1 MSRTHAPLAL
11 LVALTLA
18 LTGCGGV
25 DKRGHKSDT
34 AHSPTAAFASE
45 EEALAAAV
53 AVYDHF
59 TRTSDL
65 IAQEGGRDADR
76 LSMTASGPL
85 LEQSVEGFGRWLD
98 QGWRQIGS
106 RSFHDATLQ
115 QLSKDGV
122 VIYLCEDIS
131 QVDVVDANGTSVVD
145 ANRSDS
151 NYLQVGFETADDGLL
166 RVSSRDR
173 WDARSC

>member
-1 MSRTHAPLAL
+1 MSRTQAPLAV

-18 LTGCGGV
+18 LTGCGGAP
-25 DKRGHKSDT
+25 KMLGKARPSP
-34 AHSPTAAFASE
+34 APTAAFASE

-53 AVYDHF
+53 AVYDRF

-76 LSMTASGPL
+76 LSLTASGPL
-85 LEQSVEGFGRWLD
+85 LEQSVEGFGSWLD

-122 VIYLCEDIS
+122 IIYLCEDIS
-131 QVDVVDANGTSVVD
+131 QVDVVDADGTSVVD